1 MKSLKLT
8 FLSLIL
14 ATLPLY
20 AQLSRDVDALL
31 ANQEPVFVHLNGFG
45 VDFEVDPVIVN
56 GRTFVEVNA
65 LFSRLGIA
73 LSWYG
78 PERRVTGTAPNGN
91 VIRLYIGRTDAYING
106 VRHTLDAAPFIATPY
121 NRTMIPLS
129 FVAAA
134 TGASVGWVNDPR
146 TADIWNND
154 NRFCSIIS
162 PHQLAEFTWRGYLP
176 FNEDGPIGVVRGT
189 LQNDG
194 IQRTAYLVAL
204 SGTDLAAAGS
214 GSATGILEDLI
225 VGGWNGENAF
235 LREARNVIGS
245 RIPRGA
251 SLILTGHSLGGMV
264 AQQLAS
270 DSFVKDNYNVLNTI
284 TLGSPLISPG
294 TREGDVKRLGDIVDP
309 VPYLS
314 SSGVTVP
321 WWNIF
326 GLQRENAGISN
337 PIKSHNLSYRLKRV
351 WGAYDALG
359 YKYGDAIFTFYS
371 KDVRRYAAPRL

>member
-1 MKSLKLT
+1 MKSLKLA
-8 FLSLIL
+8 FLTLIL
-14 ATLPLY
+14 TTLPLL
-20 AQLSRDVDALL
+20 AQNSRDVDALL
-31 ANQEPVFVHLNGFG
+31 ANQEPTFVHLNGFG

-78 PERRVTGTAPNGN
+78 PESRVTGTTPNGTT
-91 VIRLYIGRTDAYING
+91 IRMYIGRTDAYING
-106 VRHTLDAAPFIATPY
+106 VRHNLDAAPFIATPY

-129 FVAAA
+129 FVATA
-134 TGASVGWVNDPR
+134 TGATVRWVNSPR
-146 TADIWNND
+146 TADIWNNQ
-154 NRFCSIIS
+154 NRVCTIIS

-176 FNEDGPIGVVRGT
+176 FGENGPIGVVRGT

-194 IQRTAYLVAL
+194 IQQTAYLVAL

-235 LREARNVIGS
+235 KREARNVIGAY
-245 RIPRGA
+245 IPRGA

-270 DSFVKDNYNVLNTI
+270 DSFIKDNYNVLNTI
-284 TLGSPLISPG
+284 TLGAPLISPG
-294 TREGDVKRLGDIVDP
+294 TREGDVKRLGDVVDP

-314 SSGVTVP
+314 SSGATVP

-326 GLQRENAGISN
+326 GLNRENAGISN
-337 PIKSHNLSYRLKRV
+337 PIKSHNLSYRLKSV

-359 YKYGDAIFTFYS
+359 YKFGDAIFTFNS
-371 KDVRRYAAPRL
+371 NDVRRYAAPRL